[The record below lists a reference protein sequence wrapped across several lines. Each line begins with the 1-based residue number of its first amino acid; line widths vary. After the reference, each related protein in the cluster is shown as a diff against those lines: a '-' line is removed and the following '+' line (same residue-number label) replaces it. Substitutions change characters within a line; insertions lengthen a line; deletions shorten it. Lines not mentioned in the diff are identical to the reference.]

1 MRRESW
7 THTGLRVIIAGDSE
21 VCLSVLLTYEYL
33 NRSMV
38 ASIMYQLDSCICR
51 DAMQENNM
59 SMADGLIMR
68 SLMNFPG
75 GLELHIGVH
84 PLPLSPSRP
93 GLPTSDVCCH
103 KPGAL
108 AASRIIMPCNDVDAA

>member
-1 MRRESW
+1 
-7 THTGLRVIIAGDSE
+7 
-21 VCLSVLLTYEYL
+21 
-33 NRSMV
+33 
-38 ASIMYQLDSCICR
+38 
-51 DAMQENNM
+51 M

-84 PLPLSPSRP
+84 PLPLSPPRP
-93 GLPTSDVCCH
+93 GLFTSDVCCH

-108 AASRIIMPCNDVDAA
+108 AASRIIMPCNDVRCSLKNQSRPPLLHGTTLLCLE